1 MPNAAFFGLDLSAEA
16 LDGAL
21 EEERASCVVAK
32 RVSAGRMRAA
42 GCFAQVANPMPPPPP
57 PSEDAAASARLA
69 AWAER
74 LNNNVANG
82 TYETPTPSD
91 EQQWLDKTAGA
102 RAGTDRAAPR
112 RTAATR
118 PRPRV
123 PRWLRLRHAM
133 EVRCTEAGKG
143 SRRRRATAMSHSS
156 KRRRAAVA
164 VAAQVRRLGQR
175 ERQRGGRRRWRGGS
189 ARRRQAQPAGA
200 EVQSASHS
208 TAFHIAAKLRRYVTT
223 YIIQPVHECI
233 SA

>member
-74 LNNNVANG
+74 LNNNVVNG

-102 RAGTDRAAPR
+102 RAGTQAIIDSLRDANPVLRGILQDTLEELASAGAGAAQPVQ
-112 RTAATR
+112 AATN
-118 PRPRV
+118 
-123 PRWLRLRHAM
+123 M
-133 EVRCTEAGKG
+133 D
-143 SRRRRATAMSHSS
+143 RATA
-156 KRRRAAVA
+156 AGYNEG
-164 VAAQVRRLGQR
+164 RRLLQR
-175 ERQRGGRRRWRGGS
+175 EAQRLHVEDLLVTHPVMATSGMAGIPGITSGACEALCEALRMKEVTSADGGVQGLCL
-189 ARRRQAQPAGA
+189 QALAP
-200 EVQSASHS
+200 
-208 TAFHIAAKLRRYVTT
+208 L
-223 YIIQPVHECI
+223 
-233 SA
+233 